1 MISAIIM
8 FLLLINEYSNY
19 RRSILTTLTY
29 VDKNRGS
36 DQISVNVN
44 IELYNLPCEL
54 LSIEIRNDLGLKVQ
68 NIEGNLTKYVMNAQ
82 KKIMS
87 QKPYLLENLG
97 RFGHDHDHIAQPDYE
112 LVKNQIKNKEG
123 CKLEGNFFIDAVPGS
138 FIISGKAFYPTIERL
153 KREGLDK
160 ANLDHKINYLYFG
173 ESLKKRD
180 LKHGFSKVSLQNT
193 LYRKESKNEKN
204 KMVYQY
210 YLKIVPA
217 KYKIENQSSKDKYQ
231 YTVNSF
237 ADIAYNGLPSLYFKY
252 DLSPITIEYK
262 YSKMKF
268 LTFLI
273 NVFAILG
280 GVFTVAG
287 IIDAII
293 HKSVLLLLRKAE
305 MNKIQ

>member
-1 MISAIIM
+1 MA
-8 FLLLINEYSNY
+8 LLLINEYSNY
-19 RRSILTTLTY
+19 RSSIMTTLTY

-36 DQISVNVN
+36 DQIPVN
-44 IELYNLPCEL
+44 IDIDLYNLPCEL
-54 LSIEIRNDLGLKVQ
+54 VSMEIRNDLGLVVQ
-68 NIEGNLTKYVMNAQ
+68 TIEGNLTKYNLNTRQDV
-82 KKIMS
+82 IG
-87 QKPYLLENLG
+87 QKPYALENLG

-112 LVKNQIKNKEG
+112 LVKTQLKNKEG
-123 CKLEGNFFIDAVPGS
+123 CKLQGHFLIDAVPGS
-138 FIISGKAFYPTIERL
+138 FIISGKAFYSTIDRL
-153 KREGLDK
+153 KREGLDTT
-160 ANLDHKINYLYFG
+160 NLEHKINDLYFG
-173 ESLKKRD
+173 PSLNLRKRSRFYFFQ
-180 LKHGFSKVSLQNT
+180 KTLQNT
-193 LYRKESKNEKN
+193 LKN
-204 KMVYQY
+204 KQRRNDKNPMVYQY

-217 KYKIENQSSKDKYQ
+217 KETYLNGEEKNKYH

-237 ADIAYNGLPSLYFKY
+237 SDLVYNGLPSLYFKY

-262 YSKMKF
+262 YTKMSF

-273 NVFAILG
+273 NIFAILG